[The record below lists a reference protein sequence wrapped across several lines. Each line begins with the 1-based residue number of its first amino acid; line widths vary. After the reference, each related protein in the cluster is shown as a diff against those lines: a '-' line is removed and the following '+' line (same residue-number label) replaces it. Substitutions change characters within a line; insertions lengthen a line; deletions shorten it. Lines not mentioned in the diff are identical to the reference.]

1 MGCAALGSALPG
13 GSLGFADKP
22 LPDRPHH
29 RRMGCNL
36 DTERDRKPGPP
47 PVRWFWTRLQCLG
60 SLSGATL
67 TALLSQVSV
76 PTVRG
81 GERAFAEVFS
91 DTVTWRAQGDA
102 GGAMNERPG
111 EGGTRRADA
120 L

>member
-1 MGCAALGSALPG
+1 LRSVLAGA
-13 GSLGFADKP
+13 SLGFADKP
-22 LPDRPHH
+22 LRPRFHH

-36 DTERDRKPGPP
+36 DTERDRKPAPS

-67 TALLSQVSV
+67 AALLSQVSV
-76 PTVRG
+76 PTVHG

-102 GGAMNERPG
+102 GGTMNERPV